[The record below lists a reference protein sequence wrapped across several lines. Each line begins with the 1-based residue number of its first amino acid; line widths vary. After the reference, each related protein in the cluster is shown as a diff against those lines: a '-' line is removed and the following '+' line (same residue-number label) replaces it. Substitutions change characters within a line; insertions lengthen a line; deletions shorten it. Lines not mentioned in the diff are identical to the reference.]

1 MARIIAARQL
11 HGGTEGFEGGTGDP
25 GPAIPPRVRTILS
38 RSDLRRTQQ
47 ILQHR
52 DLEIAFIQ
60 YLFRVFGFAWVIGCV
75 ATRYYL
81 REIVCCRKR
90 KGLYAKSTGAYR
102 LDLCLTDS
110 TR

>member
-1 MARIIAARQL
+1 MAVPVNFLTAEQAAQYGRYAGEPSSAQL
-11 HGGTEGFEGGTGDP
+11 
-25 GPAIPPRVRTILS
+25 A
-38 RSDLRRTQQ
+38 
-47 ILQHR
+47 
-52 DLEIAFIQ
+52 Q
-60 YLFRVFGFAWVIGCV
+60 YFFRVFGFAWVIGCV

>member
-1 MARIIAARQL
+1 MS
-11 HGGTEGFEGGTGDP
+11 
-25 GPAIPPRVRTILS
+25 S
-38 RSDLRRTQQ
+38 RLYGEPQSLLQ
-47 ILQHR
+47 ILDTTNR
-52 DLEIAFIQ
+52 RRFW
-60 YLFRVFGFAWVIGCV
+60 VFGFAWVIGCV